1 MEVDLDVKGGG
12 EETERKR
19 GRGNCNQDTVCE
31 KKVEFLKKGK
41 QTKHYSLIFLNIKKM
56 LA

>member
-31 KKVEFLKKGK
+31 KKVNRPNTTL
-41 QTKHYSLIFLNIKKM
+41 
-56 LA
+56 